1 MKTIAHVIFDEKF
14 FDDVIEVNEYI
25 TKNKCKNEYL
35 IVTWLGIKKHFKYI
49 KKAENVNFISALT
62 FLFKAFQGDYDAVF
76 LYSIKECP
84 STVIS
89 LIPKRIKVFWFAMGY
104 DLYTYPMRN
113 PFIEVPNLI
122 GPLTSMIKEPFT
134 VRIKHVLKTILSL
147 PLESLAYKAMYR
159 TDYFSGILDYEYD
172 LLKEKNDY
180 KGGKVKFQYSS
191 LDSFETRGKKEDYI
205 GDNILIGNSAAE
217 TNNHLEILQYLK
229 KLNIGDRK
237 IIVPLS
243 YGGWKVQKQIIM
255 ESYEKEFHNQFVPI
269 LNFMPFADYKR
280 IIGSCS
286 IAILGHERQQA
297 MGNINTALNMGCKVF
312 LSDTSPV
319 FTFLKKLGVYVYSIQ
334 NDLSTSEINTPLTEE
349 EKSHNRNIL
358 YSMYNEKQFRSNFN
372 YILSLF

>member
-1 MKTIAHVIFDEKF
+1 MVRYEKK
-14 FDDVIEVNEYI
+14 I
-25 TKNKCKNEYL
+25 
-35 IVTWLGIKKHFKYI
+35 KYI
-49 KKAENVNFISALT
+49 KRTKNANFVSAFT

-104 DLYTYPMRN
+104 DLYSYPMRN
-113 PFIEVPNLI
+113 PFIDVPNLV
-122 GPLTSMIKEPFT
+122 GPLTSKIKEPFT
-134 VRIKHVLKTILSL
+134 VRFKHIIKTILSL
-147 PLESLAYKAMYR
+147 PLESLAYKAMHR

-191 LDSFETRGKKEDYI
+191 LDFFETREKKEDYI

-237 IIVPLS
+237 FIVPLS

-269 LNFMPFADYKR
+269 LNFMPFADYKH

-286 IAILGHERQQA
+286 IAIFGHERQQA
-297 MGNINTALNMGCKVF
+297 MGNIYTALNMGCKVF
-312 LSDTSPV
+312 LSNTSPV

-349 EKSHNRNIL
+349 EKSHNRNII